1 MFCLRDMRLQAAFM
15 ALSILFK
22 LSVENV
28 GSYLHILFSTIKM
41 KSESYDMWTGFKML
55 SFELVFSEHPELLC
69 RLDGETL
76 IFNCMCEFYGS

>member
-1 MFCLRDMRLQAAFM
+1 MFCLRDMRLQAAFYGT
-15 ALSILFK
+15 FKK

-28 GSYLHILFSTIKM
+28 GSYLHMLFSTIKM

-69 RLDGETL
+69 RLYGDAL